1 MPDHTT
7 SKDVKYLGRDFDSIK
22 QGLVDFVKNYYPNT
36 YNDFNEASPGMMFL
50 ELISYVGDTL
60 NYYVDS
66 QFKESLLLQA
76 TERRNILAIA
86 AAMGYKPTVSVPSAV
101 DLDLFQLIPST
112 GTGENAAPD
121 MRYALY
127 IQPGMQVQ
135 ANLSELIEN
144 TYSTTRATLS
154 GATVDFYI
162 QEAVDF
168 SVDTTDDPV
177 EFTVYSIDNDGNPE
191 YYLAKKKVRA
201 VSALPQTQEVVVG
214 AVEKFYKFK
223 IPFTNDRNINE
234 APNFIG
240 VDSIIDSD
248 GNVWTEVPYLAQ
260 DTVFEAVE
268 NTQLND
274 PDAAVYSDEIPYLLK
289 LKKVPRRF
297 VTRILD
303 DGIEVQ
309 FGSGISNSADE
320 ELLLTPE
327 NIGLNLPTGKID
339 VDQSIDPNAPGVTKS
354 YGIAPSNTTLTV
366 TYLVGGGTRSNVA
379 SNTITNL
386 TAVDTN
392 TLNFPQNIGTL
403 NSTILN
409 SLAVNNP
416 TPAVGGRSQETIEEI
431 RQKAIMQLST
441 QNRAVTRED
450 YMIRALSMPPKFGS
464 VSKVFI
470 TPDEQNNLLTSDNT
484 DVVANPLAMNMYVL
498 GYNSDKQLVNTNNA
512 IKENLKTYLSQY
524 RMLTDSV
531 NLRNAYIVNL
541 QVNFDIIPFRDQNAN
556 EVLLR
561 CVQAVKKH
569 FEIDRWQINQPI
581 IHSDIISVLLGT
593 RGVQTVTNLALK
605 SLDDAS
611 LGYSNISYDVIT
623 ATRNGITYPSLD
635 PMIFEVKYP
644 DNDIK
649 GRIATY

>member
-1 MPDHTT
+1 MNCIYM
-7 SKDVKYLGRDFDSIK
+7 V
-22 QGLVDFVKNYYPNT
+22 

-60 NYYVDS
+60 NYYIDS

-76 TERRNILAIA
+76 TERRNVLAIA
-86 AAMGYKPTVSVPSAV
+86 AAMGYKPMISVPSAV
-101 DLDLFQLIPST
+101 DLDVFQLMPST

-135 ANLSELIEN
+135 ANLSELVEN
-144 TYSTTRATLS
+144 TFSTTRNATQS
-154 GATVDFYI
+154 TTINFYI

-168 SVDTTDDPV
+168 SVDTTNDPV
-177 EFTVYSIDNDGNPE
+177 EFTVYSIDGDGNPE
-191 YYLAKKKVRA
+191 YYLAKKKIRA
-201 VSALPQTQEVVVG
+201 VSAVPQTQEVIVD

-223 IPFTNDRNINE
+223 IPFANNRNINE
-234 APNFIG
+234 SPNFIG
-240 VDSIIDSD
+240 IDSIIDSD

-274 PDAAVYSDEIPYLLK
+274 PDTSVYSNEIQYLLK

-320 ELLLTPE
+320 ELLPTPE

-339 VDQSIDPNAPGVTKS
+339 TDQSIDPNAPGFTKS

-386 TAVDTN
+386 IAVDTN
-392 TLNFPQNIGTL
+392 TLNFPQDTGAL
-403 NSTILN
+403 NSTIIN
-409 SLAVNNP
+409 SIAINNP
-416 TPAVGGRSQETIEEI
+416 TPAAGGRSQETLEEI
-431 RQKAIMQLST
+431 RQKALMQLST

-470 TPDEQNNLLTSDNT
+470 TPDEQNNLLTSDST
-484 DVVANPLAMNMYVL
+484 DIAANPLALNMYVL
-498 GYNSDKQLVNTNNA
+498 GYNADKQLVATNTA

-524 RMLTDSV
+524 RMLTDSI
-531 NLRNAYIVNL
+531 NLRDGYIVNI
-541 QVNFDIIPFRDQNAN
+541 QVNFDIISFRDQNAN

-561 CVQAVKKH
+561 CVQAVKRH

-593 RGVQTVTNLALK
+593 RGVQTVTNLSLK
-605 SLDDAS
+605 NLDSAA
-611 LGYSNISYDVIT
+611 LGYSNISYDIIT